1 MQINIPTCNF
11 CFHLRRILGITISST
26 VILFGRCKPRFPC
39 SQCPSLNWQSSLSKR
54 RKAEMSGFT
63 SSIDVPAKQSSG
75 FETTKLKNLRLLQP
89 TMVRNA
95 ATYPSFLN
103 IDQLNGDT
111 LTPCR
116 LGSQAHAPAGPSRS
130 GAQGW
135 RVSARAGNWR
145 CGPRRA
151 KLHGMDHG
159 AIRVW
164 LSIIIGI
171 SLGIFR
177 INLRILKKASL
188 NVYWD
193 TNVY

>member
-1 MQINIPTCNF
+1 MSLEFLNRDWIHCGVQINIPTCNF
-11 CFHLRRILGITISST
+11 CFPSRRILGIKISTRSSFL
-26 VILFGRCKPRFPC
+26 VGVNHGFHV
-39 SQCPSLNWQSSLSKR
+39 SQCPGLNRQSSLSKR
-54 RKAEMSGFT
+54 RKAEVSGFT

-130 GAQGW
+130 GAQG
-135 RVSARAGNWR
+135 
-145 CGPRRA
+145 
-151 KLHGMDHG
+151 
-159 AIRVW
+159 
-164 LSIIIGI
+164 
-171 SLGIFR
+171 
-177 INLRILKKASL
+177 
-188 NVYWD
+188 
-193 TNVY
+193 